1 MHTRTLALA
10 ALLAMIAGCGNKTVL
25 TRTSQ
30 TRDDPI
36 EGEVRSEGT
45 AVSFEDQ
52 TRLRFDEAAA
62 LVRERDFDGAIA
74 IYRNLYQHSPASE
87 DRATALLRW
96 ASAEGH
102 LLNPSKDLDAAT
114 ARLELLLEEF
124 PSSARANEARR
135 ELDRLRGLAD
145 RD

>member
-1 MHTRTLALA
+1 MHSRTIALA
-10 ALLAMIAGCGNKTVL
+10 VLLAMIVGCGNKTVL
-25 TRTSQ
+25 TRTSE
-30 TRDDPI
+30 TREDPI

-45 AVSFEDQ
+45 SVSFEDE
-52 TRLRFDEAAA
+52 TRMRFDEAAA
-62 LVRERDFDGAIA
+62 MVRGRDFDGAIA

-96 ASAEGH
+96 AGAEGH
-102 LLNPSKDLDAAT
+102 LLNPTKDLDAAT

-124 PSSARANEARR
+124 PTSGRANEARR
-135 ELDRLRGLAD
+135 ELDRLRALAD